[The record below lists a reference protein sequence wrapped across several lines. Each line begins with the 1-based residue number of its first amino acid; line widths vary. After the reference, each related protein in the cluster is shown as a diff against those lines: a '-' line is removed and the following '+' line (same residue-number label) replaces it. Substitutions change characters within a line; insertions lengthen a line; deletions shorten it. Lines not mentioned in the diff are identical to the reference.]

1 MEKFRG
7 FISSEK
13 SGKNAVFNY
22 RIGLTSYG
30 EQLSF
35 GMPFALGFNGGGY
48 NLRPDMMVAN
58 GAFANIDEAKSFIVE
73 LDGQSLTSHLEL
85 IDVQER
91 EEDGIMNVR
100 VTLRHEKRPVQITV
114 CTKYD
119 GSDCFSR
126 WLEIK
131 NCSEKPVAMTRLAV
145 LSGVLER
152 TENWKSLMQDDEQS
166 PYRLGYFEYA
176 QHMHEGQ
183 FKWHGLHG
191 DCYSFGGRY
200 ARARYRHPFC
210 LLENKAKGT
219 AYAIQMAYSGG
230 YRFSFDFM
238 GTGNDKAGHL
248 AYVCELEGTNPIRV
262 IDAGETVVSP
272 EVIISMVNGDADMA
286 IQAQHEHIR
295 KAVMMRP
302 HGEGCYTETAC
313 GGNIESM
320 KAGALRAKQNGF
332 DIVYVDAGW
341 YFPEGLDALGC
352 TGKWEPDSTRFPNGI
367 RELTDYCHSI
377 GIKFG
382 LWMEP
387 ERIGSLCEKW
397 SDEEKAKC
405 LNTYYDRIPGAYPGR
420 DKDGNL
426 TTGRGGCY
434 DLSRPEVAEYIENEI
449 CKMIDMSGIDMFRL
463 DFNTSYYAPV
473 SYNMK
478 DGWLESADMRYCENF
493 AAMFGR
499 IREKYPD
506 VIFENCASGGGRTDL
521 QCVKYFDHTWV
532 TDNPV
537 APRSFAITNGMTMCL
552 PPELVD
558 RLVTTMDAPKYA
570 SLDFNLFQLMFVRP
584 TSHFPRE
591 NPKNPVQTAYFE
603 RFMKLYNEF
612 ARPMLPTC
620 KIYHHTPSQNDCEPK
635 GIGILEAVSKERDK
649 AMLGVFALAD
659 PKKAEETVRF
669 KGIDATKRYKVSAVE
684 ANETFEVSGYELKY
698 KGISVF
704 LRGALTAELFLAEEI
719 K

>member
-7 FISSEK
+7 FIASAK
-13 SGKNAVFNY
+13 TGKNAIFNY
-22 RIGLTSYG
+22 RIGLATYG
-30 EQLSF
+30 EQLLN
-35 GMPFALGFNGGGY
+35 GTPYALGFNGGGY

-58 GAFANIDEAKSFIVE
+58 GVFGNLDEARSFIVE
-73 LDGQSLTSHLEL
+73 LDGQSLTTHWE
-85 IDVQER
+85 IVGAEEK
-91 EEDGIMNVR
+91 EEDGIMTVR
-100 VTLRHEKRPVQITV
+100 VSLKHTIRPAEVVV
-114 CTKYD
+114 CTKFD

-126 WLEIK
+126 WIEIK
-131 NCSEKPVAMTRLAV
+131 NCDTKPVAMTRLAP
-145 LSGVLER
+145 LAGVLER
-152 TENWKSLMQDDEQS
+152 TENWKSLMQEDEES
-166 PYRLGYFEYA
+166 PYRLGYFEYS

-183 FKWHGLHG
+183 FKWHDLHG

-200 ARARYRHPFC
+200 ARERYRHPFC
-210 LLENKAKGT
+210 TLENKAKGT

-230 YRFSFDFM
+230 YRFSFDFK
-238 GTGNDKAGHL
+238 GTGNDKGGHL
-248 AYVCELEGTNPIRV
+248 AYVCELEATNPIRV
-262 IDAGETVVSP
+262 LDAGETIVSP
-272 EVIISMVNGDADMA
+272 EVIISMVNGDMDMA

-295 KAVMMRP
+295 KAVMKKP
-302 HGEGCYTETAC
+302 HGPGCYTETSC
-313 GGNIESM
+313 GGNIESA
-320 KAGALRAKQNGF
+320 KAGALRAKEQGF
-332 DIVYVDAGW
+332 DIVYIDAGW
-341 YFPEGLDALGC
+341 YFPEGEDALGR
-352 TGKWEPDSTRFPNGI
+352 TGKWDADPGRFPNGI
-367 RELTDYCHSI
+367 KELSDYCHSI

-387 ERIGSLCEKW
+387 ERIGSHCEKW
-397 SDEEKAKC
+397 GEEEKAKC
-405 LNTYYDRIPGAYPGR
+405 LRTYGDGTPGAYPGR
-420 DKDGNL
+420 DKNGKPA
-426 TTGRGGCY
+426 GGCY

-449 CKMIDMSGIDMFRL
+449 CKMIEMSGIDMFRL
-463 DFNTSYYAPV
+463 DFNTSYYAPI

-478 DGWLESADMRYCENF
+478 DGWIESADMRYCEHF
-493 AAMFGR
+493 AQMFER
-499 IREKYPD
+499 IREKYPN

-532 TDNPV
+532 TDNPI
-537 APRSFAITNGMTMCL
+537 APRCFAITNGMTMCL

-591 NPKNPVQTAYFE
+591 TPKNPVQLEYFE

-620 KIYHHTPSQNDCEPK
+620 KIYHHTPSQKDCEPK
-635 GIGILEAVSKERDK
+635 GIGILEAVSESRDK

-659 PKKAEETVRF
+659 PKKTEETVRF
-669 KGIDATKRYKVSAVE
+669 KGIDASKKYKVTAVE
-684 ANETFEVSGYELKY
+684 ARESFVVSGYELKY
-698 KGISVF
+698 KGVSVF